1 MGLHYRRTSYKKTT
15 MAYSFTTLIVFAVA
29 LLNVTAN
36 LVCGILLLWK
46 RKEVPDRSRTILA
59 LPLLLAVRLRLP
71 RTDAG

>member
-1 MGLHYRRTSYKKTT
+1 

-59 LPLLLAVRLRLP
+59 LPLLLAVRLRQP